1 MRWPLGPIRQALT
14 ARVWLRHSLNVPIF
28 LEVIHRMQRKKYERI
43 SRRITVLTLFHQM
56 ARLAGQIYFGR
67 VIELFTLVFDGFQKT
82 QSHHCL
88 STVPYCYLGVEPETD
103 TGFLTTFRHQ
113 TGLLPADLEERDGMW
128 AWQVCVRCV
137 CTCGRALTSHRWAA
151 CSWSRTR

>member
-1 MRWPLGPIRQALT
+1 
-14 ARVWLRHSLNVPIF
+14 
-28 LEVIHRMQRKKYERI
+28 MQQKKYERI
-43 SRRITVLTLFHQM
+43 SRRITVLTLFHQ
-56 ARLAGQIYFGR
+56 IYFGR
-67 VIELFTLVFDGFQKT
+67 VIKLFTLVFDGFQKT

-128 AWQVCVRCV
+128 AWQVRKFSENFKEKEVDPLLDHFQWNFTPEYRDIFQKFI
-137 CTCGRALTSHRWAA
+137 R
-151 CSWSRTR
+151 